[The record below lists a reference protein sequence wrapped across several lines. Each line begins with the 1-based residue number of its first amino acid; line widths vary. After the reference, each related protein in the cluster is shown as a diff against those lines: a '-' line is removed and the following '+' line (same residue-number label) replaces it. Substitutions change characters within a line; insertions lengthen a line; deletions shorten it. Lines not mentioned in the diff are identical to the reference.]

1 MGRKEKG
8 GGQVEKREG
17 GVHEGGWARER
28 EVGGQERERWVGER
42 ERGGW
47 VRERWVSGKE
57 RWVAREV
64 VGHGDEAWDKGEVG
78 GGVGKRQEVGGWI
91 G

>member
-1 MGRKEKG
+1 M
-8 GGQVEKREG
+8 REG
-17 GVHEGGWARER
+17 GGWAGKRKVVGRWKRER
-28 EVGGQERERWVGER
+28 GVCAKVGGQERERWVGKR

-64 VGHGDEAWDKGEVG
+64 VGHGDEAQDKGEVG
-78 GGVGKRQEVGGWI
+78 GGVGERQEVGGWI